1 MSAYS
6 AIYQGLV
13 KGGMSAT
20 EAANLLGQLR
30 AETGAELSAGLHAHA
45 AEMYGQKRPEDSK
58 ALARTRTR
66 RFGAMREAAK
76 WVIAATATGR
86 LTTTPHQR
94 DPRSNT

>member
-6 AIYQGLV
+6 RAYQGLV
-13 KGGMSAT
+13 KGGLAAT

-30 AETGAELSAGLHAHA
+30 AEIGAELSAGLLAHA
-45 AEMYGQKRPEDSK
+45 AELYGQKRPDDSK
-58 ALARTRTR
+58 AIARTRTR

-76 WVIAATATGR
+76 WVIAATETGR

-94 DPRSNT
+94 DHRSNT

>member
-6 AIYQGLV
+6 RAYQGLV

-30 AETGAELSAGLHAHA
+30 AETGAELSVGLLARA
-45 AEMYGQKRPEDSK
+45 TEMYGQPQPGESR
-58 ALARTRTR
+58 AIGRTRTR

-76 WVIAATATGR
+76 WVIAATTTGR

-94 DPRSNT
+94 DHRSTT

>member
-6 AIYQGLV
+6 AIYQALV

-20 EAANLLGQLR
+20 EAANRLGELR
-30 AETGAELSAGLHAHA
+30 SETGAELSAGLLARA
-45 AEMYGQKRPEDSK
+45 TEMYGQKPTDSN
-58 ALARTRTR
+58 AVRRRRTA
-66 RFGAMREAAK
+66 RFGAVRDAAQ
-76 WVIAATATGR
+76 WLIAATASGR